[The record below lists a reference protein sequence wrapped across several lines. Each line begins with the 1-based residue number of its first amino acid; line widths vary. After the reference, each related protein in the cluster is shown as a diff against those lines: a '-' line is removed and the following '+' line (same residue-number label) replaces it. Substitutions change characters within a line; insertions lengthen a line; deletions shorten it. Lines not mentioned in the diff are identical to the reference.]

1 MMDSGMHTPLLR
13 RRHFNWT
20 LLALAGWGFAASVQA
35 TPASLPIQRILVLGD
50 SLSAEYGL
58 ARGTGWVALLQ
69 KQLAQ
74 EKKGTEVINA
84 SISGETTSGGR
95 SRLPALLKKHQPS
108 HVIIELGGN
117 DALRGLPM
125 AMTQNNLL
133 NMAQQ
138 AKAAGAQVLLLGM
151 QMPPNYGPDMAKQLT
166 AAFAQVAKS
175 QNAALVPFFLKG
187 VGDDPEPLKW
197 FQADRIHP
205 NEAAQP
211 RMLANV
217 WPTLK
222 KQLK

>member
-1 MMDSGMHTPLLR
+1 M
-13 RRHFNWT
+13 
-20 LLALAGWGFAASVQA
+20 LALVGWGFATTALAS
-35 TPASLPIQRILVLGD
+35 PAASAQRVLVLGD

-74 EKKGTEVINA
+74 DRPDVQVINA
-84 SISGETTSGGR
+84 SISGDTTSGGR
-95 SRLPALLKKHQPS
+95 SRLPPLLKKHQPS

-125 AMTQNNLL
+125 AMTQGNLL
-133 NMAQQ
+133 DMAQK
-138 AKAAGAQVLLLGM
+138 AKNAGAQVILLGM
-151 QMPPNYGPDMAKQLT
+151 QMPPNYGPDMVRQFE
-166 AAFAQVAKS
+166 AAYVQVAKS
-175 QNAALVPFFLKG
+175 QKAALVPFFLKG

-197 FQADRIHP
+197 FQPDRIHP

-211 RMLANV
+211 RLMANV
-217 WPTLK
+217 WPILK

>member
-1 MMDSGMHTPLLR
+1 MHKPLLR

-20 LLALAGWGFAASVQA
+20 LLALAGWGFAASAQTSSA
-35 TPASLPIQRILVLGD
+35 QRILVLGD

-69 KQLAQ
+69 KQVAQ
-74 EKKGTEVINA
+74 EKPGTEVINA
-84 SISGETTSGGR
+84 SISGDTTSGGR

-108 HVIIELGGN
+108 HVVIELGGN

-125 AMTQNNLL
+125 TMTQNNLL
-133 NMAQQ
+133 DMAQQ
-138 AKAAGAQVLLLGM
+138 AQAVGAKVLVLGM
-151 QMPPNYGPDMAKQLT
+151 QMPPNYGPDMARQFE
-166 AAFAQVAKS
+166 AAYAQVAKS
-175 QNAALVPFFLKG
+175 QRTALVPFFLKG
-187 VGDDPEPLKW
+187 VGDDTDPLKW

-211 RMLANV
+211 RLLANV

>member
-1 MMDSGMHTPLLR
+1 MHKPLLK

-20 LLALAGWGFAASVQA
+20 LLALASWGFVAPLGATTSAAA
-35 TPASLPIQRILVLGD
+35 AQRILVLGD

-74 EKKGTEVINA
+74 EKTGTEVINA

-95 SRLPALLKKHQPS
+95 SRMAALLNKHRPT

-125 AMTQNNLL
+125 GMTQSNLL
-133 NMAQQ
+133 EMTKQ
-138 AKAAGAQVLLLGM
+138 AKSAGAQVLLLGM
-151 QMPPNYGPDMAKQLT
+151 QMPPNYGPDMAKQFE
-166 AAFAQVAKS
+166 AAYAQVAKS
-175 QNAALVPFFLKG
+175 QKAALVPFFLKG
-187 VGDDPEPLKW
+187 VGDDADALRW

-211 RMLANV
+211 RLLANV
-217 WPTLK
+217 WPALK
-222 KQLK
+222 KQLT

>member
-1 MMDSGMHTPLLR
+1 
-13 RRHFNWT
+13 
-20 LLALAGWGFAASVQA
+20 
-35 TPASLPIQRILVLGD
+35 LVLGD

-74 EKKGTEVINA
+74 EKPGVQVINA
-84 SISGETTSGGR
+84 SISGDTTSGGR
-95 SRLPALLKKHQPS
+95 SRMAALLSKHKPT

-125 AMTQNNLL
+125 GMTQGNLLAMTQQ
-133 NMAQQ
+133 AQ
-138 AKAAGAQVLLLGM
+138 AAGAKVLLLGM
-151 QMPPNYGPDMAKQLT
+151 QMPPNYGPEMARQFE
-166 AAFAQVAKS
+166 AAYAQVAKN
-175 QNAALVPFFLKG
+175 QKAALVPFFLKG
-187 VGDDPEPLKW
+187 VGDDAEPLRW

>member
-1 MMDSGMHTPLLR
+1 MLR

-20 LLALAGWGFAASVQA
+20 LLALVGWGFAVTAQAASSAA
-35 TPASLPIQRILVLGD
+35 TQRILVLGD

-69 KQLAQ
+69 KQVAQ
-74 EKKGTEVINA
+74 DKPGTVVINA
-84 SISGETTSGGR
+84 SISGDTTSGGR
-95 SRLPALLKKHQPS
+95 SRLPALLTQHHPS
-108 HVIIELGGN
+108 HVVIELGGN

-125 AMTQNNLL
+125 KMTQGNLLAMTQ
-133 NMAQQ
+133 MAQ
-138 AKAAGAQVLLLGM
+138 AAGAKVLLLGM
-151 QMPPNYGPDMAKQLT
+151 QMPPNYGPEMARQFE
-166 AAFAQVAKS
+166 AAYAQVAQS
-175 QNAALVPFFLKG
+175 QKVALVPFFLKG

-197 FQADRIHP
+197 FQNDRIHP

-211 RMLANV
+211 RLLANV

>member
-1 MMDSGMHTPLLR
+1 
-13 RRHFNWT
+13 
-20 LLALAGWGFAASVQA
+20 LLALAGWGLAEPLSAAA
-35 TPASLPIQRILVLGD
+35 GQRILVVGD

-69 KQLAQ
+69 KQLAT
-74 EKKGTEVINA
+74 EKPDVQVINA
-84 SISGETTSGGR
+84 SISGDTTSGGR
-95 SRLPALLKKHQPS
+95 SRMAALLSKHKPT

-125 AMTQNNLL
+125 DMTQNNLL
-133 NMAQQ
+133 DMAKQ
-138 AKAAGAQVLLLGM
+138 AKSTGAQVLLLGM
-151 QMPPNYGPDMAKQLT
+151 QMPPNYGPDMAKQFE
-166 AAFAQVAKS
+166 AAFATVAKS
-175 QNAALVPFFLKG
+175 QKAALVPFFLKG
-187 VGDDPEPLKW
+187 VGDDAEPLKW
-197 FQADRIHP
+197 FQSDRIHP

>member
-1 MMDSGMHTPLLR
+1 M
-13 RRHFNWT
+13 
-20 LLALAGWGFAASVQA
+20 LALGCWGFVASARAASA
-35 TPASLPIQRILVLGD
+35 QRILVLGD

-74 EKKGTEVINA
+74 DKPGVQVINA

-95 SRLPALLKKHQPS
+95 SRLPALLQKHQPS
-108 HVIIELGGN
+108 HVVIELGGN
-117 DALRGLPM
+117 DALRGLPLS
-125 AMTQNNLL
+125 MTQSNLL
-133 NMAQQ
+133 EMTQQ
-138 AKAAGAQVLLLGM
+138 AQAIGAQVLLLGM
-151 QMPPNYGPDMAKQLT
+151 QMPPNYGPDMARQFE
-166 AAFAQVAKS
+166 AVYAQVAKS
-175 QNAALVPFFLKG
+175 RKVALVPFFLKG
-187 VGDDPEPLKW
+187 VGDDPDPLKW

>member
-1 MMDSGMHTPLLR
+1 MHTPLLR

-20 LLALAGWGFAASVQA
+20 LLALVGWGFAAALQA
-35 TPASLPIQRILVLGD
+35 ASEQRILVLGD

-58 ARGTGWVALLQ
+58 SRGTGWVALLQ
-69 KQLAQ
+69 KQVAQ
-74 EKKGTEVINA
+74 EKPGTQVINA
-84 SISGETTSGGR
+84 SISGDTTSGGR

-108 HVIIELGGN
+108 HVVIELGGN

-125 AMTQNNLL
+125 TMTQGNLL

-138 AKAAGAQVLLLGM
+138 AQAAGAKVLLLGM
-151 QMPPNYGPDMAKQLT
+151 HMPPNYGPDMARQFE
-166 AAFAQVAKS
+166 AAYAQVAQS
-175 QNAALVPFFLKG
+175 QKAALVPFFLKG

-205 NEAAQP
+205 NEAAQA
-211 RMLANV
+211 RLLANV